1 MKKVEAARVASPYG
15 HGIDRVMRSVDTL
28 AVMTRR
34 GQLSEAQYHAGQ
46 RYRQCYETIYGQM
59 GGAGDFERARGHGLP
74 GSPPPLAYM
83 EASEIVSQVKR
94 ILYPRDYAVVH
105 RVCVDGLSLGECAE
119 QLYGSDERKLRDESG
134 DRLREGLRELAE
146 RWFGAPKRSRIRSFV
161 KERATVMDTE
171 VVEPAKVHHA
181 GT

>member
-1 MKKVEAARVASPYG
+1 MKKLEAARVASPYG
-15 HGIDRVMRSVDTL
+15 HGIDRVLRSIDTL
-28 AVMTRR
+28 AVMMRR
-34 GQLSEAQYHAGQ
+34 GQLREAQYHAGQ
-46 RYRQCYETIYGQM
+46 RYRHCYEVIYGQM
-59 GGAGDFERARGHGLP
+59 GGASDFERTRGKGLP
-74 GSPPPLAYM
+74 GSPPPQSYL

-119 QLYGSDERKLRDESG
+119 QLYGGDDRSNREQAG

-146 RWFGAPKRSRIRSFV
+146 RWFGAERKPRIRAFV
-161 KERATVMDTE
+161 GERATVTDSET
-171 VVEPAKVHHA
+171 VEPGKVHHA